1 MRAIPTESS
10 LTAATDA
17 RNRWRHCV
25 ARLQAAL
32 EDATAVTEIQVAV
45 RAEHT
50 ARCRY
55 AAAVRDSGQ
64 PVPWYLR
71 SDALAPTDRSGA
83 A

>member
-10 LTAATDA
+10 LTAATA

-32 EDATAVTEIQVAV
+32 EDATTVTEIQVAV
-45 RAEHT
+45 HTEHT
-50 ARCRY
+50 ARRRY
-55 AAAVRDSGQ
+55 AAAVRRSGQ

-71 SDALAPTDRSGA
+71 PDALAPTDRSGA